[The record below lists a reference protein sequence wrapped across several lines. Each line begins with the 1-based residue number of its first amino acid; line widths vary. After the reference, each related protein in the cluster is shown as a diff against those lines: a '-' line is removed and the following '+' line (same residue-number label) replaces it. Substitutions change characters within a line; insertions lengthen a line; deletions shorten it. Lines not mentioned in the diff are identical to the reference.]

1 MPILWRWMK
10 VVSMGL
16 IAMAAWTAGATSGFA
31 QPMDAHQG
39 AQAAAPF
46 ALALRPPPAGALPP

>member
-1 MPILWRWMK
+1 MWRWME

-31 QPMDAHQG
+31 QPTNAHQG

-46 ALALRPPPAGALPP
+46 ALALRPRRPGALPP